1 MGFKKKTQNGFR
13 WGPSFTK
20 IQPKPG
26 PGPTRL
32 YIYIVTKIPSCIY
45 SYNPKIIIASPHTL
59 ISSVASQVSSLQLTL
74 SYLNLTQFQVSTLNL
89 NSSIQFN
96 SHASPPSSDQDNPRW
111 QAQPQSSVKHLAN
124 KPSHHHET
132 LNHRE
137 LPLTI
142 TDPQLDGF
150 GFCFL
155 FFLFSCFCEQNLGLD
170 FVFVS
175 QICGD
180 FFFLVCF
187 VGGIFKFANFIS
199 KFTKFLGFVGFFV
212 QIGLLD
218 LGIRLDT
225 KKMLFCDDLWFRVC
239 IDFFVCDFG
248 PSLTGSDGVGLGATT
263 KNLFIKWAG
272 FG

>member
-13 WGPSFTK
+13 WDPGFTK

-45 SYNPKIIIASPHTL
+45 SYNPKILIASPHTL

-74 SYLNLTQFQVSTLNL
+74 SCLNLTQFQVSTLNL
-89 NSSIQFN
+89 NSSIQFPRKP
-96 SHASPPSSDQDNPRW
+96 SLKRPRQSSLTSPATIKHQAPRQ
-111 QAQPQSSVKHLAN
+111 QAQPPSRNS
-124 KPSHHHET
+124 KPSWTTPHSLQTHNWMG
-132 LNHRE
+132 L
-137 LPLTI
+137 
-142 TDPQLDGF
+142 GF
-150 GFCFL
+150 
-155 FFLFSCFCEQNLGLD
+155 FFFFFSFR
-170 FVFVS
+170 VFVS
-175 QICGD
+175 KIWVWVLFLWAKFVGI

-218 LGIRLDT
+218 LGIRLDA
-225 KKMLFCDDLWFRVC
+225 KKMLFCDDLWFWVC

-248 PSLTGSDGVGLGATT
+248 PGPTGSDGVGLGATT